1 MYMKTLQK
9 FKRIKSIDQFVA
21 VIVVLILVLQ
31 IRMPYF
37 NRYISVGVKLFTS
50 FLIIFILYL
59 NITNNIMIALIVAIC
74 AMIILYALH
83 MNYVNVSLGLYEGFE
98 GNNLIDKMNNENND
112 IKVKKK
118 STTDTDSV
126 KFDVLTADDVKKIED
141 DDSLSDI
148 DGEDDVVTM
157 SRHNKPI
164 KQYTPAEAQR
174 ETYNLI
180 DTVKQLELTVKNIT
194 PTLTEGK
201 RVLEAFEKMDLDKME
216 I

>member
-1 MYMKTLQK
+1 MKTLQK

>member
-1 MYMKTLQK
+1 
-9 FKRIKSIDQFVA
+9 
-21 VIVVLILVLQ
+21 
-31 IRMPYF
+31 
-37 NRYISVGVKLFTS
+37 
-50 FLIIFILYL
+50 
-59 NITNNIMIALIVAIC
+59 MIALIVAIC

-112 IKVKKK
+112 IKIKKK

-126 KFDVLTADDVKKIED
+126 KINTDSGKFDVLTADDVKKIED

-148 DGEDDVVTM
+148 DGEDDVETM